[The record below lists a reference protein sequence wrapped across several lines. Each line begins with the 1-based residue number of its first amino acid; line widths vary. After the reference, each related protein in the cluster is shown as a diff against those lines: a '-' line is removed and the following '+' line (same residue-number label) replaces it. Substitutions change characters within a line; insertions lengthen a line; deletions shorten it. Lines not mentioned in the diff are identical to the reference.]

1 MFGGRGGRGGRRGR
15 TDAAAH
21 HRNRL
26 VNTRIVRLDLPRLL
40 QVRFG
45 LRQVADLEVEEREP
59 LQRASVIR
67 RDSYRHV
74 PLVEGALV
82 VALVRQDARV
92 QVVRIG
98 EMRMALEAIHRDAQR
113 GIELPLT
120 AQGLA
125 EPQEH
130 EALRI
135 LRELRRQR
143 ANVVSHG
150 RTPAPPA
157 AHVRRPTAGPP
168 LPAYA
173 RRAAPTDPSCRP
185 PPRTGPSRPERNPT
199 GGAPRRAADRV
210 ARRASAPPLPSSR
223 VLGPGESAPGASES
237 SRRAAACF
245 PPVRPRRALHRN
257 PFLAAPARPW
267 RQAR

>member
-1 MFGGRGGRGGRRGR
+1 MVGGRGGRRRR
-15 TDAAAH
+15 TLSTTHHGDRLIDA
-21 HRNRL
+21 
-26 VNTRIVRLDLPRLL
+26 RIVRFDLPRLL
-40 QVRFG
+40 EVRFS
-45 LRQVADLEVEEREP
+45 LRQVADLKVEEREP
-59 LQRASVIR
+59 LQRAGVMR

-82 VALVRQDARV
+82 VALVRQDASV
-92 QVVRIG
+92 QVVRVG

-135 LRELRRQR
+135 LRELRGQR

-150 RTPAPPA
+150 RTPAPPG
-157 AHVRRPTAGPP
+157 AHARRPTAGPP
-168 LPAYA
+168 LRAYA

-185 PPRTGPSRPERNPT
+185 PRRTGPSRPGRNPT

-210 ARRASAPPLPSSR
+210 ARRASAPPLPWSR
-223 VLGPGESAPGASES
+223 ALGPGETAPGASES

-245 PPVRPRRALHRN
+245 PPAPPRRALHPN
-257 PFLAAPARPW
+257 PLLAAPARPW
-267 RQAR
+267 RRAR